1 MKDFR
6 TPLKKV
12 EGLGSAHTGSGHWW
26 HQRLTAIVNLLL
38 FVWFAVSVVTLAGA
52 DYRTLVWWVKD
63 PVVTVL
69 LTLLVASV
77 FYHLKLGLQV
87 VIEDYVHDEAWK
99 MTSLLLVSFLSAFF
113 ALLGIVMVL
122 KISFGG

>member
-12 EGLGSAHTGSGHWW
+12 EGLGSAHAGVVHWW
-26 HQRLTAIVNLLL
+26 RQRLTAIVNLLL
-38 FVWFAVSVVTLAGA
+38 LVWFAASVTALAGA

-69 LTLLVASV
+69 LGLLVASV

-99 MTSLLLVSFLSAFF
+99 TTGLLLVSFLCAFF
-113 ALLGIVMVL
+113 ALLGIVMIL
-122 KISFGG
+122 KVSFGG